1 MEWVIEIKYSCNK
14 CHKEVKTKE
23 RFISYCGEVLCSECS
38 KGVEPCSVTN
48 RLFWDM
54 EDDLSE
60 IYFYLQ
66 KADLNIKSQL
76 VSVEHNREEIYI
88 EFTAGT
94 LSIWRDSIIKEVKRP
109 SNSED
114 KFEFC
119 YLIKNNS
126 GEVLGYIGKQS
137 I

>member
-1 MEWVIEIKYSCNK
+1 M
-14 CHKEVKTKE
+14 
-23 RFISYCGEVLCSECS
+23 LCSECS
-38 KGVEPCSVTN
+38 KGVEPCSVMN

-54 EDDLSE
+54 EGDLSE

-66 KADLNIKSQL
+66 RADLNIKSQL
-76 VSVEHNREEIYI
+76 VSVEHSREDIYI

-94 LSIWRDSIIKEVKRP
+94 ILIWRGSIIKEVKRP

-119 YLIKNNS
+119 YLIKNDL

-137 I
+137 IE

>member
-1 MEWVIEIKYSCNK
+1 MIEIKYLCNK
-14 CHKEVKTKE
+14 CRKEVKAKE

-38 KGVEPCSVTN
+38 KGVEPCSVMN

-54 EDDLSE
+54 EGDLSQ

-66 KADLNIKSQL
+66 KVDLNIKSQL
-76 VSVEHNREEIYI
+76 VSVEHSREVIYI

-94 LSIWRDSIIKEVKRP
+94 ILIWRGSIIKEVKRP

-119 YLIKNNS
+119 YLIKNDL

-137 I
+137 IE